1 MRYLINTALTC
12 RLSQK
17 WRRHGYCHL
26 KRGEI
31 MPDIINSVKEEF
43 INEYIRKIDTAIET
57 YNATIGSNDEIFDLV
72 IEISNVFE
80 NDIPNLQTSVLIRTG
95 TEIRDANI
103 VRAML
108 IKYLADNGIEYKG
121 KGIEENVKE
130 KRFWN
135 SFIHWFE
142 TELPGLELL
151 DGKYLRWDN
160 WDGGMWFIE
169 LDYDHEFTLYRG
181 TVYPSPL
188 KTTMLEK
195 MTQDNPKLKAYREG
209 DFSPVELAWCA
220 YVSHSQYEIIIK
232 KYANL
237 AGEIKKN
244 TVKEGEMYIITY
256 TRIITDI
263 PDFHKELEQ
272 YEIYNG
278 LKSKAEFEEIVLSR
292 FTSWSEDN
300 QLFECSIFQNII
312 ENQILYLQM
321 NDDEIVDFYRRVK
334 DTLKGKKYKI
344 IYLSV
349 DNVREAEEIIKKERS
364 DEAGNEMWFPV
375 MIKYLEGA
383 PFFKAHQLQKKG
395 KHGYYIEETKT
406 DSGTR
411 VLPMSADV
419 EECFKRIIENRN
431 PPKIEPMVDGRSGF
445 LFFDKDGS
453 ISYSLHWEHY
463 FKHALDKYNGIYK
476 VQLPTITS
484 HVCRHT
490 YCTNMAKSGMNPKAL
505 QYLMGHSDIS
515 VTLNVYTHVK
525 FEDAKAEI
533 ERIANV

>member
-181 TVYPSPL
+181 TVYPSSL
-188 KTTMLEK
+188 KNNTSDFVDIKAFIEIAYKHWIINTGECHYK
-195 MTQDNPKLKAYREG
+195 FTIEVNDRFKIFKLPYRLQNG
-209 DFSPVELAWCA
+209 IVIKQGYKSTSP
-220 YVSHSQYEIIIK
+220 I
-232 KYANL
+232 
-237 AGEIKKN
+237 
-244 TVKEGEMYIITY
+244 
-256 TRIITDI
+256 D
-263 PDFHKELEQ
+263 
-272 YEIYNG
+272 
-278 LKSKAEFEEIVLSR
+278 
-292 FTSWSEDN
+292 
-300 QLFECSIFQNII
+300 
-312 ENQILYLQM
+312 
-321 NDDEIVDFYRRVK
+321 
-334 DTLKGKKYKI
+334 KI
-344 IYLSV
+344 INYRMFERKIQFS
-349 DNVREAEEIIKKERS
+349 EEMINSKDIMEKKS
-364 DEAGNEMWFPV
+364 
-375 MIKYLEGA
+375 
-383 PFFKAHQLQKKG
+383 
-395 KHGYYIEETKT
+395 
-406 DSGTR
+406 
-411 VLPMSADV
+411 
-419 EECFKRIIENRN
+419 
-431 PPKIEPMVDGRSGF
+431 
-445 LFFDKDGS
+445 
-453 ISYSLHWEHY
+453 
-463 FKHALDKYNGIYK
+463 ALDFI
-476 VQLPTITS
+476 ID
-484 HVCRHT
+484 
-490 YCTNMAKSGMNPKAL
+490 AL
-505 QYLMGHSDIS
+505 QYLISTKGDTRNEQYKALALSVSDNMDGKVYAVVKKELDELMKLS
-515 VTLNVYTHVK
+515 NEYFDVRHNDYLNA
-525 FEDAKAEI
+525 AKEKREPLNDSQFI
-533 ERIANV
+533 EYLYNRAYSILYLLRLKS